1 MTLTELYNLVFYF
14 SIGSV
19 TIPFTSCLIKLK
31 TLNQTLRVLFIYV
44 MVAAATELLSLQLAV
59 TKNVS
64 AYHAVQNSFT
74 LLECLLLGFIYYM
87 EFKQRLSRRIILL
100 LLLAYLVV
108 AFWTLLYITGF
119 SQPNNIISTLES
131 CLMIG
136 LATSF
141 FYKVNS
147 ELNIPRL
154 KEYYFFWL
162 NSAVLIY
169 FSTSFF
175 LFLFDEYLSKYGFKS
190 FYLLYGVHELTNI
203 ACNIL
208 FAIGIWKTKR

>member
-1 MTLTELYNLVFYF
+1 MYLTDLYNLVLYL

-19 TIPFTSCLIKLK
+19 ALPFICCLIKLK
-31 TLNQTLRVLFIYV
+31 TLNLTLRVLFIYV
-44 MVAAATELLSLQLAV
+44 IVAAVTELLSFQLAA
-59 TKNVS
+59 TNNIGP
-64 AYHAVQNSFT
+64 YNAVQNTFT
-74 LLECLLLGFIYYM
+74 LLECLLLGLIYYL
-87 EFKQRLSRRIILL
+87 EFKQPLSRRIILL
-100 LLLAYLVV
+100 LILVYLAI
-108 AFWTLLYITGF
+108 AFWALLYVKSFT
-119 SQPNNIISTLES
+119 QPNNIISTLES

-136 LATSF
+136 LAISF

-175 LFLFDEYLSKYGFKS
+175 LFLFDGYLSKYGFKS

-208 FAIGIWKTKR
+208 FAIGIWKTKG

>member
-1 MTLTELYNLVFYF
+1 MTLTALYNLVFYF

-19 TIPFTSCLIKLK
+19 SVPFVCCLIKLR
-31 TLNQTLRVLFIYV
+31 TLNRTLRVLFIYV
-44 MVAAATELLSLQLAV
+44 MVAAATELLSLHLAV

-64 AYHAVQNSFT
+64 AYNAVQNSFT
-74 LLECLLLGFIYYM
+74 LLECTLLSFIYYL
-87 EFKQRLSRRIILL
+87 EFKRLLSRRIILI
-100 LLLAYLVV
+100 LLLAYLVI
-108 AFWTLLYITGF
+108 AFCALFYVTGF
-119 SQPNNIISTLES
+119 TQPNNIISTLES

-208 FAIGIWKTKR
+208 FAIGIWKTKK